1 MKFSLLIVSL
11 LLSGCLATT
20 ESLPKLE
27 PITVEKFVY
36 IVKVPPTETMTLPE
50 PVAEIDV
57 DSATQADI
65 ATWIVNNERYMNA
78 LRGKLIEIA
87 NFFKHEELSK

>member
-1 MKFSLLIVSL
+1 
-11 LLSGCLATT
+11 
-20 ESLPKLE
+20 
-27 PITVEKFVY
+27 
-36 IVKVPPTETMTLPE
+36 MTLPE

-65 ATWIVNNERYMNA
+65 ATWIVNNERYTNA